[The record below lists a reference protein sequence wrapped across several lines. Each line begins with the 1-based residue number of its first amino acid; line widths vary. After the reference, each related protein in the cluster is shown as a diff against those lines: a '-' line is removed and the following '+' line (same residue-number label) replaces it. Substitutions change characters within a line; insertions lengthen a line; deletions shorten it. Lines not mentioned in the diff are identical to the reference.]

1 MSNVPQDRV
10 YTKDHEW
17 VESTGKDRVRA
28 GITDYAQ
35 KQLGDIVFVELPT
48 VGDKFGAGEAIGSV
62 ESVKSVSE
70 VYLPVSGSVA
80 AVNENL
86 NDSPEDVNTD
96 PYGDGW
102 MFEIT
107 LSNAA
112 ELKDLLTPAQ
122 YEEYIKGES
131 E

>member
-48 VGDKFGAGEAIGSV
+48 VGDKFEAGEAIGSV